1 MTELHPTQT
10 SQRRAEVL
18 PWPEEFGQ
26 YELVSRIGTGGMA
39 EVWLARQQCLAGVR
53 RELVI
58 KRILPHLANDPSFVR
73 MLRNEAKLSAR
84 FSHPNIVQIFEL
96 GEVGG
101 THYIA
106 MEYVRGADLAAL
118 MQRASAAKRPLRT
131 ALALRIIAECCNAL
145 SYAHGLAGARVVHR
159 DISPSNILISREG
172 AVKLVDFGIA
182 KAADSVSLTQPG
194 MVMGKFAYM
203 SPEQAAGGELD
214 HRSDLFSLGL
224 VLYELLTGVR
234 PFKRESDIATLRAA
248 TECRIRPPSRVADV
262 DPDLDALVMKALR
275 RDRDL
280 RYANAREFQL
290 AIERLLMDKQWF
302 ASTVHISEQ
311 MNRLFPVASAEL
323 LTDPGSGPQPEAMPH
338 DTTPARRLGDDDDW
352 SPTDPMAAPRFP
364 KPVLRPPPARR
375 ASTPAPQRENAPRA
389 PTPRPAPMAARTST
403 PRPVANAAR
412 PSAARRG
419 RRHLSL
425 IAGGSAALWLG
436 VVLLLATRTSASPLS
451 SEAPLPVV
459 SVEST
464 TAPDT
469 APWVDRESGQ
479 TGMLTIVTS
488 PATDVYLGGERL
500 GTTPLNA
507 VRVPA
512 GTHQLQLENDGAH
525 VRHVVRVDVEAGQA
539 AHVRVTW

>member
-39 EVWLARQQCLAGVR
+39 EVWLARQQCMAGVR

-58 KRILPHLANDPSFVR
+58 KRILPHLASDPSFVR

-118 MQRASAAKRPLRT
+118 LQRAAAAKRPLRT

-145 SYAHGLAGARVVHR
+145 SYAHGLAGASVVHR

-182 KAADSVSLTQPG
+182 KAADSVSVTQPG

-234 PFKRESDIATLRAA
+234 PFKRDSDIATLRAA

-262 DPDLDALVMKALR
+262 DPDLDAVVMKALR

-302 ASTVHISEQ
+302 ASTVHLSEQ
-311 MNRLFPVASAEL
+311 MNRLFPVTTAEVI
-323 LTDPGSGPQPEAMPH
+323 TDPGSGPESQAPSR
-338 DTTPARRLGDDDDW
+338 DTTPGRRLGDDDDW
-352 SPTDPMAAPRFP
+352 NPTDPMAAPRFP
-364 KPVLRPPPARR
+364 EPVLRSPPARR
-375 ASTPAPQRENAPRA
+375 ASTLAPQKVNVPRA

-403 PRPVANAAR
+403 PRPVASAAR
-412 PSAARRG
+412 PSPARRR

-451 SEAPLPVV
+451 AEAPLPVV
-459 SVEST
+459 SVESA

-479 TGMLTIVTS
+479 TGMLTVVTS
-488 PATDVYLGGERL
+488 PATDVYLGDQRL

-512 GTHQLQLENDGAH
+512 GTHQLRLENDGARVH
-525 VRHVVRVDVEAGQA
+525 HVVRVDVEAGQA
-539 AHVRVTW
+539 AHVRVAW